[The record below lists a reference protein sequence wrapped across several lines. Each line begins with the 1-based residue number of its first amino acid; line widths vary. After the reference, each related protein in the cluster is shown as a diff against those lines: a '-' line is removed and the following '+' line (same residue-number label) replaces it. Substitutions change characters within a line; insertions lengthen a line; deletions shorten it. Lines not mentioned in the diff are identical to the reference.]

1 MVVKKESRGGN
12 GILDIIEEITPCTE
26 DDNRNVDH
34 HHPRLLQQD
43 SEGDGILEI
52 DDGYINLCDFLIMF
66 IYSCDSFIQ
75 GSFTQYNV

>member
-26 DDNRNVDH
+26 DDNRNDDH

-52 DDGYINLCDFLIMF
+52 DDGVDFVFSKNEIEMDF
-66 IYSCDSFIQ
+66 SI
-75 GSFTQYNV
+75 